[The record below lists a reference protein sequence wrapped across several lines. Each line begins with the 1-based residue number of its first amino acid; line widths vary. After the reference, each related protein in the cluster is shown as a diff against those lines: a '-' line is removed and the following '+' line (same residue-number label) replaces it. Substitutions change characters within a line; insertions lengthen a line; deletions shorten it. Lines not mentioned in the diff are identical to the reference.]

1 MIAGLIVVGLVGVVA
16 VYAVIVHNRLVRL
29 RNIVEETWAQIDV
42 QLRRRHDLIPNLVA
56 TVQGYAGHE
65 RDVLDEVTAARS
77 RAVQAGGV
85 REQAEAEFGL
95 TRALRSLFAVA
106 ESYPQLQA
114 TANFLDLQQ
123 ELSSTEDRIS
133 GARQVYNAAV
143 RTYDTAREVFP
154 TNMVAAM
161 FGFEERAYFEVE
173 GPEARDPVRV
183 EF

>member
-1 MIAGLIVVGLVGVVA
+1 MVEALVVVGLLA
-16 VYAVIVHNRLVRL
+16 LLIAYAVVIYNRLVRL

-42 QLRRRHDLIPNLVA
+42 QLRRRHDLIPNLVS
-56 TVQGYAGHE
+56 TVQGYASHE
-65 RDVLDEVTAARS
+65 REVFEAVTEARS

-85 REQAEAEFGL
+85 QEQADAEFGL

-106 ESYPQLQA
+106 ENYPQLQA
-114 TANFLDLQQ
+114 SSTFLELQQ
-123 ELSSTEDRIS
+123 ELANTEDQIS
-133 GARQVYNAAV
+133 TVRQVYNAAV

-154 TNMVAAM
+154 TNLVAGM

-173 GPEARDPVRV
+173 DPDARDPVRV